1 MLPAEMIYFAVT
13 LFLALAALIQWKLRR
28 YVAAARMK
36 RGLAGYVAAR
46 RQRPLRAAV
55 TEDTH
60 AEDLIPV

>member
-1 MLPAEMIYFAVT
+1 MLPAEMIYFALT

-28 YVAAARMK
+28 YVAAARLK

-55 TEDTH
+55 TEDTS